1 MEVKYFFGKGDEDVD
16 IVEVHDF
23 IRNLSESQFSQRF
36 ADLAESE
43 AFSAVVS
50 GVGTD
55 GDLHS
60 IGAQIQR
67 AGLDK
72 LDPYDYR
79 AVLCAART
87 ITSRIYREHYR
98 P

>member
-79 AVLCAART
+79 AVLYAART